1 MHRHGYKGTKFG
13 RERDQRRA
21 LLKSLADSLIL
32 HESIETTL
40 PKAKEVASYTEK
52 LITKAKQGGLH
63 NRRQIIS
70 SLMTIEAAHKLVD
83 DLAPKLSG
91 RNSGYFRV
99 IRTIARRGDN
109 AQMAKISF
117 VDDLAHKAT
126 KSDTPKAVPKKA
138 GKAHSETEV
147 AQPEK
152 TAVLTKAP
160 ASSGKIS
167 SAGVTDQAAKRTGRR
182 GNR

>member
-1 MHRHGYKGTKFG
+1 MHRHGYKGLKFG

-32 HESIETTL
+32 RESIETTL

-63 NRRQIIS
+63 NRRQVING
-70 SLMTIEAAHKLVD
+70 LMTIEAAHKLVD
-83 DLAPKLSG
+83 ELSPKLSG
-91 RNSGYFRV
+91 RSSGYLRV
-99 IRTIARRGDN
+99 VRTTARRGDN

-117 VDDLAHKAT
+117 VDDLAKKAT
-126 KSDTPKAVPKKA
+126 KTNEPKAISKISDKA
-138 GKAHSETEV
+138 KTGVSEIKEPVAARKATTGS
-147 AQPEK
+147 A
-152 TAVLTKAP
+152 
-160 ASSGKIS
+160 GKIS
-167 SAGVTDQAAKRTGRR
+167 SAHASSQTAKRTGRR